1 MSIKAFIRGALVVLL
16 CQTVAFGGALAA
28 DRATKEEAK
37 AMAEEAAAYFE
48 EHGPDAAFDAFTNGD
63 AFKDRDLYVFMMDLK
78 GTMVAHGQNPSLI
91 GRDTIGLRDPSGK
104 AFIQEFVAVEDT
116 GWVSYQWQNPTT
128 GGVEDKVSYIINVG
142 DYVLGVGAYE

>member
-16 CQTVAFGGALAA
+16 CQTVAVGGALAA

-37 AMAEEAAAYFE
+37 AMAEDAAAYYE
-48 EHGPDAAFDAFTNGD
+48 EHGEAAFDVFTNGD
-63 AFKDRDLYVFMMDLK
+63 MFKDRDLYVFMMDLK

-104 AFIQEFVAVEDT
+104 AFIQEFVAVEDKA
-116 GWVSYQWQNPTT
+116 WVSYQWQNPTT
-128 GGVEDKVSYIINVG
+128 GGVDDKVSYIINVG